1 MRRDFCNFQQH
12 TYGAVLDVLL
22 YRQDLDQALRVMDA
36 QLQLLIDKKIAFDD
50 LILSRKLAKE
60 YKNENNAQNVV
71 AKKVEQRTPG
81 GGPLP
86 GDRVEFV
93 MVALAWSNEKD
104 PMYKR
109 AEDANYARKR
119 ELPLDLKYYIDSF
132 KNSMT
137 TLFEPFKIDQ
147 RLDELFAH
155 FTAQAKK
162 IVHGSSSASV
172 LKYFQ
177 KLPAQRPNQEAKE
190 SGPPLRNY
198 SRQLCAK
205 RAFLHTFIHWAFAFW

>member
-1 MRRDFCNFQQH
+1 MIVRVRSARTHSLRSHTLAPLAHTRSARDFCNFQQH

-22 YRQDLDQALRVMDA
+22 HRQDLDQALRVMGA

-93 MVALAWSNEKD
+93 MVALAWSHEKR
-104 PMYKR
+104 PHVQQSRGCQLRPQTR
-109 AEDANYARKR
+109 ATARL
-119 ELPLDLKYYIDSF
+119 E
-132 KNSMT
+132 
-137 TLFEPFKIDQ
+137 
-147 RLDELFAH
+147 
-155 FTAQAKK
+155 
-162 IVHGSSSASV
+162 V
-172 LKYFQ
+172 LY
-177 KLPAQRPNQEAKE
+177 
-190 SGPPLRNY
+190 
-198 SRQLCAK
+198 RQLQE
-205 RAFLHTFIHWAFAFW
+205 FDDDFIRTLQN